1 MTAPQFRPLK
11 FGVTRVN
18 LRNGTDGTRYLQADQ
33 DLQAFP
39 DRLTDRLQHWAQ
51 VKPEHSFMARRI
63 QQADGTLGDWQ
74 HISYAQAWQT
84 ARNIAQGLID
94 RGLNAERPVVILS
107 ENSLEHALLALGC
120 LVAGVPYVPT
130 SPPYSLVSVD
140 YDKLKHVL
148 STVTPGMVFASDARY
163 AKAIA
168 ATVSD
173 DMEVVMVEGD
183 VPGRSVTAFESL
195 CSQPATPAVD
205 AAMAATGPDTIAKF
219 LFTSGSTKL
228 PKAVINTNRLWC
240 ANQQQMAQ
248 SMPVL
253 AEQELVLVD
262 WLPWN
267 HTFGGN
273 HNFGMTVFHG
283 GTLYI
288 DDGKPT
294 PALMHETLRNLREI
308 APTVYFNV
316 PTGFEAIAHAMQTDD
331 QLRKTLLSRVQM
343 FFYAGAALAQ
353 PIWDSLYASQERE
366 VGERIVM
373 GTGLGMT
380 ESGPFGIFVTNP
392 FVQAG
397 DLGVP
402 TPGLELKLVNMQGK
416 TEVRYRGPN
425 ITPGYWRNP
434 EETASAFDEEGFFK
448 TGDAVQWIDETDV
461 HLGLKFDGRIAEDFK
476 LATGTFVSVG
486 PLRAKII
493 AAGAPFIQDAV
504 LTGINLKEVG
514 AMIFPTPAVRALSGL
529 PADAPLADVL
539 ASAPVLAKFQDI
551 VNTLAQ
557 TSTGSANRIARLC
570 LLSEP
575 PTIDKGEITDKGS
588 INQRSVLTHRADTV
602 AALHADT
609 LHDIKEEKMAS
620 KGFFN
625 AFADVWMHDG
635 VRTPMVDYC
644 GSLGHISPTDLGIK
658 AAREALKRAGIAAS
672 EIGSVITGNMA
683 PGDFDQFVLPR
694 HIGLYAGVPQEVPAI
709 MVQRICGTGFELFRQ
724 AGEQI
729 EAGVCE
735 AALVVG
741 TESMTRN
748 PIAAFDHR
756 TGFKLGAPVGFKDFM
771 WEALKDPAAGIN
783 MIQTAENLAKKY
795 SITREEVDQFAS
807 DSFAKAVAA
816 QAEGF
821 HAGEIVPVVTEKFEL
836 EGYVSR

>member
-1 MTAPQFRPLK
+1 MTAPRFRPLQ
-11 FGVTRVN
+11 FGVTRVS
-18 LRNGTDGTRYLQADQ
+18 LKNGVPGTQYVKAEQA
-33 DLQAFP
+33 LLPFP
-39 DRLTDRLQHWAQ
+39 DRLSERLQHWAQ
-51 VKPEHSFMARRI
+51 TQPDKSFMARRVK
-63 QQADGTLGDWQ
+63 QADGTLGDWR
-74 HISYAQAWQT
+74 HISYTQAWQT
-84 ARNIAQGLID
+84 ARRIAQSLIQ
-94 RGLNAERPVVILS
+94 RGLSAERPVVILS

-120 LVAGVPYVPT
+120 LVAGVPHVPT
-130 SPPYSLVSVD
+130 SPAYSLLSVD

-148 STVTPGMVFASDARY
+148 RTVTPGLVFASDARY
-163 AKAIA
+163 AKAMA

-173 DMEVVMVEGD
+173 DMEVVMVQGEL
-183 VPGRSVTAFESL
+183 PGRTVTAFDSL
-195 CSQPATPAVD
+195 CATAATPAVD

-228 PKAVINTNRLWC
+228 PKAVINTHRLWC

-253 AEQELVLVD
+253 ASSELVLVD

-316 PTGFEAIAHAMQTDD
+316 PTGFEAIANAMKTDD
-331 QLRKTLLSRVQM
+331 QLRKTLLSRMQM

-392 FVQAG
+392 LVQAG

-402 TPGLELKLVNMQGK
+402 TPGLELKLVDTDGK

-434 EETASAFDEEGFFK
+434 QETQAAFDEEGFFK
-448 TGDAVQWIDETDV
+448 TGDAVQWIDKNDL

-493 AAGAPFIQDAV
+493 AAGAPYIQDAV

-514 AMIFPTPAVRALSGL
+514 AMVFPTPAVRALSGL
-529 PADAPLADVL
+529 SADLPMADVL
-539 ASAPVLAKFQDI
+539 NAAPVLAKFQEI

-588 INQRSVLTHRADTV
+588 INQRSVLHHRATTV
-602 AALHADT
+602 AALHEGT
-609 LHDIKEEKMAS
+609 LTHTI
-620 KGFFN
+620 
-625 AFADVWMHDG
+625 
-635 VRTPMVDYC
+635 
-644 GSLGHISPTDLGIK
+644 
-658 AAREALKRAGIAAS
+658 
-672 EIGSVITGNMA
+672 
-683 PGDFDQFVLPR
+683 Q
-694 HIGLYAGVPQEVPAI
+694 PQ
-709 MVQRICGTGFELFRQ
+709 
-724 AGEQI
+724 
-729 EAGVCE
+729 
-735 AALVVG
+735 
-741 TESMTRN
+741 
-748 PIAAFDHR
+748 
-756 TGFKLGAPVGFKDFM
+756 
-771 WEALKDPAAGIN
+771 
-783 MIQTAENLAKKY
+783 
-795 SITREEVDQFAS
+795 
-807 DSFAKAVAA
+807 
-816 QAEGF
+816 
-821 HAGEIVPVVTEKFEL
+821 
-836 EGYVSR
+836 

>member
-1 MTAPQFRPLK
+1 MNAPQFRPLK
-11 FGVTRVN
+11 FGVTRVS
-18 LRNGTDGTRYLQADQ
+18 LRDGTPGTRYLQADQ
-33 DLQAFP
+33 ALEAYP
-39 DRLTDRLQHWAQ
+39 DRLSDRLRYWAQ
-51 VKPEHSFMARRI
+51 VKPDQTFMARRVKN
-63 QQADGTLGDWQ
+63 ADGTLGDWR
-74 HISYAQAWQT
+74 HISYAQAWQA
-84 ARNIAQGLID
+84 ARSIAQSVLD
-94 RGLNAERPVVILS
+94 RSLSAERPVVILS

-120 LVAGVPYVPT
+120 LVAGVPFVPT

-148 STVTPGMVFASDARY
+148 RTVTPGLVFASDARY
-163 AKAIA
+163 AKAMA
-168 ATVSD
+168 ATVGAD
-173 DMEVVMVEGD
+173 TEIAMVEGE
-183 VPGRSVTAFESL
+183 VPGRTVTAFDSL
-195 CSQPATPAVD
+195 CATAATPAVD

-219 LFTSGSTKL
+219 LFTSGSTKM
-228 PKAVINTNRLWC
+228 PKAVINTHRLWC

-253 AEQELVLVD
+253 TERELVLVD

-331 QLRKTLLSRVQM
+331 LLRQTLLSRVQM

-402 TPGLELKLVNMQGK
+402 TPGLELKLVDTEGK

-425 ITPGYWRNP
+425 ITPGYWRAP
-434 EETASAFDEEGFFK
+434 KETTEAFDEEGFFK
-448 TGDAVQWIDETDV
+448 TGDAVKWIDESNA

-514 AMIFPTPAVRALSGL
+514 AMIFPTPAVRVLSGL
-529 PADAPLADVL
+529 PADASLADVL
-539 ASAPVLAKFQDI
+539 ASAPVLAKFQGV

-557 TSTGSANRIARLC
+557 TATGSANRIARLC

-588 INQRSVLTHRADTV
+588 INQRSVLAHRAGTV
-602 AALHADT
+602 AALHEGT
-609 LHDIKEEKMAS
+609 LP
-620 KGFFN
+620 N
-625 AFADVWMHDG
+625 
-635 VRTPMVDYC
+635 
-644 GSLGHISPTDLGIK
+644 
-658 AAREALKRAGIAAS
+658 
-672 EIGSVITGNMA
+672 
-683 PGDFDQFVLPR
+683 VLQP
-694 HIGLYAGVPQEVPAI
+694 
-709 MVQRICGTGFELFRQ
+709 
-724 AGEQI
+724 
-729 EAGVCE
+729 
-735 AALVVG
+735 
-741 TESMTRN
+741 
-748 PIAAFDHR
+748 
-756 TGFKLGAPVGFKDFM
+756 
-771 WEALKDPAAGIN
+771 
-783 MIQTAENLAKKY
+783 
-795 SITREEVDQFAS
+795 
-807 DSFAKAVAA
+807 
-816 QAEGF
+816 
-821 HAGEIVPVVTEKFEL
+821 HA
-836 EGYVSR
+836 

>member
-1 MTAPQFRPLK
+1 MNAPQFRPLK
-11 FGVTRVN
+11 FGVTRVT
-18 LRNGTDGTRYLQADQ
+18 LRDGLPGTHYLKADQ
-33 DLQAFP
+33 ELQPFAE
-39 DRLTDRLQHWAQ
+39 RMTDRLQHWAKT
-51 VKPEHSFMARRI
+51 KPDHTFMARRVK
-63 QQADGTLGDWQ
+63 QADGSTGDWK
-74 HISYAQAWQT
+74 HITYAQAWQT
-84 ARNIAQGLID
+84 ARSIAQGLID
-94 RGLNAERPVVILS
+94 RDLNAERPVVILS
-107 ENSLEHALLALGC
+107 ENSLEHALLALGAM
-120 LVAGVPYVPT
+120 VAGVPFVPT

-148 STVTPGMVFASDARY
+148 KTVTPGMVFATDARY

-168 ATVSD
+168 ATVNE
-173 DMEVVMVEGD
+173 DMEVVMCEGAVEG
-183 VPGRSVTAFESL
+183 RQVTTFESL
-195 CSQPATPAVD
+195 CATTATPAVD
-205 AAMAATGPDTIAKF
+205 AAIAATGPDTIVKF

-228 PKAVINTNRLWC
+228 PKAVINTQRLWC

-253 AEQELVLVD
+253 AEKELVLVD

-273 HNFGMTVFHG
+273 HNVGMTIYHG

-294 PALMHETLRNLREI
+294 PALIGETLRNLREI

-316 PTGFEAIAHAMQTDD
+316 PTGFEAIAHAMKTDD
-331 QLRKTLLSRVQM
+331 LLRKTLLSRVQM

-353 PIWDSLYASQERE
+353 PIWDSLYESQERE

-402 TPGLELKLVNMQGK
+402 TPGLELKLVDMQGK

-434 EETASAFDEEGFFK
+434 EETAGSFDEEGFFK
-448 TGDAVQWIDETDV
+448 TGDAVKWIDETDV

-486 PLRAKII
+486 PLRGKII
-493 AAGAPFIQDAV
+493 AAGAPYIQDAV
-504 LTGINLKEVG
+504 LTGINMKEVG

-529 PADAPLADVL
+529 PADIPLSEVL
-539 ASAPVLAKFQDI
+539 ASAPVLAKFQEI
-551 VNTLAQ
+551 VNELAK
-557 TSTGSANRIARLC
+557 TGTGSANRIARLC

-609 LHDIKEEKMAS
+609 LHYIVK
-620 KGFFN
+620 
-625 AFADVWMHDG
+625 
-635 VRTPMVDYC
+635 
-644 GSLGHISPTDLGIK
+644 
-658 AAREALKRAGIAAS
+658 
-672 EIGSVITGNMA
+672 
-683 PGDFDQFVLPR
+683 
-694 HIGLYAGVPQEVPAI
+694 PQV
-709 MVQRICGTGFELFRQ
+709 
-724 AGEQI
+724 
-729 EAGVCE
+729 
-735 AALVVG
+735 
-741 TESMTRN
+741 
-748 PIAAFDHR
+748 
-756 TGFKLGAPVGFKDFM
+756 
-771 WEALKDPAAGIN
+771 
-783 MIQTAENLAKKY
+783 
-795 SITREEVDQFAS
+795 
-807 DSFAKAVAA
+807 
-816 QAEGF
+816 
-821 HAGEIVPVVTEKFEL
+821 
-836 EGYVSR
+836 